1 MNNDKCPATYETHH
15 ITSSKLTD
23 DIMDVDKK
31 EFDDD
36 FYEFRTCIKSLER
49 RLASCLVQ
57 AFDDC
62 STITAQFKLLDSFE
76 RLLERRIVSEE
87 LEKSESRFV
96 VKATKEYLLETY
108 ARAPR

>member
-1 MNNDKCPATYETHH
+1 MDV
-15 ITSSKLTD
+15 D
-23 DIMDVDKK
+23 VDIMDVDKK

-87 LEKSESRFV
+87 LEKSE
-96 VKATKEYLLETY
+96 
-108 ARAPR
+108 